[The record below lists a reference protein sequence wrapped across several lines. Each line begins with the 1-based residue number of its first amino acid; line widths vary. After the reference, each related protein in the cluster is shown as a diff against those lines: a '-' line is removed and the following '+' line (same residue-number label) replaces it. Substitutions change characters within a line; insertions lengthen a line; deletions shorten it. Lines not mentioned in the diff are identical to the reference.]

1 MEEKSDFTIVM
12 QKKAF
17 RKERLKL
24 RDALPK
30 EMREAA
36 DEARLQKLLGLSCFQ
51 KAERILCYVSFKSE
65 ADTHRIL
72 AKAFRDGRLIAVPK
86 VVGRDME
93 FYEIGSMEELEPG
106 SFGVLEP
113 KAGTRRMDLSDAN
126 AEGTVILVPGAA
138 FDLRGGRIGYG
149 GGYYDRF
156 FATYPRAVRIA
167 LAYEAQLC
175 ERVICDDLDAKMD
188 YIVTEQQVYYC
199 KNRE

>member
-1 MEEKSDFTIVM
+1 MEEKSDFTIAM

-65 ADTHRIL
+65 ADTHQIL

-138 FDLRGGRIGYG
+138 FDPDGGRIGYG

-156 FATYPRAVRIA
+156 FAAFPRAVRIA

-175 ERVICDDLDAKMD
+175 ESVICDDLDAKMD
-188 YIVTEQQVYYC
+188 YIVTEQQVYCC